1 MDSSTKSPENK
12 NCLPLSWF
20 LCEKNATF
28 SGGFI
33 YGEDAN
39 NFKNVVQTN
48 T

>member
-12 NCLPLSWF
+12 NCLPPSWF

-28 SGGFI
+28 REGG
-33 YGEDAN
+33 YGEDTN
-39 NFKNVVQTN
+39 NFKNVAQTN